1 MREGTRW
8 PLHYRLMAICL
19 LIALIPALLGA
30 LLIERSASRA
40 LQEQVFGHLTSVRE
54 IKLTQIA
61 EYLARQKEML
71 RVLSDTLSDLSED
84 GSDWQHH
91 HDLLDGYVK
100 QLHFYDLFVID
111 ETGRVVYTV
120 AREPDYGTDLV
131 NGPYRE
137 SGLAELFRKVTGSG
151 AFAMVDFAPY
161 APSKD
166 EPAAFIGQPLRLAD
180 GRTLVL
186 ALQLSIDA
194 INRIMQTREGMGQTG
209 ESYLVGPDGRMRSDS
224 LLDPEQHSIRA
235 SFAGTL
241 EQNGVMTE
249 AVRGSQ
255 SGEKA
260 TRLILDYR
268 GNRVLSAYAP
278 LHFEGISWSLVAEQD
293 ESEALAPVQS
303 LQHLLW
309 GILAGASLLSLGISL
324 WVARS
329 VTNPLGGEPEQMLSL
344 TRAIASGDL
353 TGKLEASRDE
363 SVCGALGV
371 MQHSLRELIGSISRA
386 STLIA
391 QKAEE
396 TSTVSSQSTG
406 AITAQSR
413 EIEVLAST
421 MDEMAASA
429 AEISQHAQAA
439 ASDVQQIEESLRE
452 MGQSVAVTRTRVE
465 EAETAAVE
473 ANASMTQ
480 LERDAGAI
488 SGVLG
493 IITGIADQTN
503 MLALNA
509 AIEAARAGEQGRGFA
524 VVAGEVKTL
533 AEQVQSSIRDIE
545 HLVTSLNGS
554 AGKVLGGIRHSVE
567 LSHLTLEGT
576 AGLQGALGR
585 VADAVSEINGHA
597 LHTATAAEQQASAAE
612 EIARAI
618 NGIGVVAEQSREGA
632 RQTAAASQALVELSC
647 ELEGLTRR
655 FRLDGLVSQAG

>member
-1 MREGTRW
+1 MREEARW

-19 LIALIPALLGA
+19 MIALIPALLGS
-30 LLIERSASRA
+30 LLIERNASRA

-54 IKLTQIA
+54 IKLAQIGG
-61 EYLARQKEML
+61 YLERQKA
-71 RVLSDTLSDLSED
+71 VLKTLADTLGALSEGGD
-84 GSDWQHH
+84 DWLRHH
-91 HDLLDGYVK
+91 ELLSGYVK
-100 QLHFYDLFVID
+100 QFNFYDLFIID
-111 ETGRVVYTV
+111 DAGRVIYTV
-120 AREPDYGTDLV
+120 AREPDYGTNLV
-131 NGPYRE
+131 DGPYRD
-137 SGLAELFRKVTGSG
+137 SGLATLYKKVSERG
-151 AFAMVDFAPY
+151 AFTMVDFSAY
-161 APSKD
+161 APSKG
-166 EPAAFIGQPLRLAD
+166 EPAAFIGQSLRLAD
-180 GRTLVL
+180 GRQLVL

-224 LLDPEQHSIRA
+224 LLDPEHRSIRA

-249 AVRGSQ
+249 AVKVSQ
-255 SGEKA
+255 SGGKA
-260 TRLILDYR
+260 TRIIQDYR
-268 GNRVLSAYAP
+268 GNPVLSAYAP
-278 LHFEGISWSLVAEQD
+278 VRFEGISWSLIAEQD
-293 ESEALAPVQS
+293 ESEAMASILS
-303 LQHLLW
+303 LQRLLW
-309 GILAGASLLSLGISL
+309 AILAGASLLALGISL

-353 TGKLEASRDE
+353 TGKLEVNRAE

-371 MQHSLRELIGSISRA
+371 MQHNLRELIGSISNA

-439 ASDVQQIEESLRE
+439 VGDVQMIEESLQE
-452 MGQSVAVTRTRVE
+452 MSQSVTVTRTRVE
-465 EAETAAVE
+465 QTELAAVE

-480 LERDAGAI
+480 LEQDAKAI

-493 IITGIADQTN
+493 IITGIAEQTN

-533 AEQVQSSIRDIE
+533 AEQVQSSIREIE
-545 HLVTSLNGS
+545 LLVTSLNGS
-554 AGKVLGGIRHSVE
+554 AGKVLGGIRHSVD

-576 AGLQGALGR
+576 AVLQNALDR
-585 VADAVSEINGHA
+585 VAAAVAEINDHA
-597 LHTATAAEQQASAAE
+597 LHTATAAEQQAGAAE

-632 RQTAAASQALVELSC
+632 RQTAEASQTLVELSC
-647 ELEGLTRR
+647 ELENLTRR
-655 FRLDGLVSQAG
+655 FRLEPAFNRGG